1 MTWRAFMMVAGL
13 LVAGPAVAAQA
24 AVARQAPAGAAQRPA
39 APAPAPSTAKP
50 PQTPAAPAAAPQ
62 PVPFPAEARIALI
75 NMGVI
80 LNGSKL
86 GQGGQEVLK
95 AANEKWLMTL
105 QGLAARAQT
114 LQKEYQSSVGTLS
127 TAALATRK
135 SELDKAQLEL
145 QYQQRERE
153 ADMEQISQRL
163 STDFDSKVNPIIEAI
178 RAERKLLMIF
188 DIADMGSI
196 TVVASHPGLD
206 LSAEVIR
213 RLDAR

>member
-1 MTWRAFMMVAGL
+1 M
-13 LVAGPAVAAQA
+13 AGPAAAA
-24 AVARQAPAGAAQRPA
+24 QAPAGAAERPA
-39 APAPAPSTAKP
+39 APAAPASSSAKP

-62 PVPFPAEARIALI
+62 PVPFPADARIAII
-75 NMGVI
+75 NMATI

-86 GQGGQEVLK
+86 GQGGQAVLQ
-95 AANEKWLMTL
+95 AANDKWLMTL
-105 QGLAARAQT
+105 QALAARVQT
-114 LQKEYQSSVGTLS
+114 LQKEYQSGAGTLS
-127 TAALATRK
+127 TSALTTKK

-145 QYQQRERE
+145 QYQQRERD
-153 ADMEQISQRL
+153 ADMQQISQRL
-163 STDFDSKVNPIIEAI
+163 SDDFDSKVNPIIEAI

-188 DIADMGSI
+188 DLTDMGSI

>member
-1 MTWRAFMMVAGL
+1 MNCRAVMMAFCVLAT
-13 LVAGPAVAAQA
+13 ATAAAAQT
-24 AVARQAPAGAAQRPA
+24 PAGTAQRPT
-39 APAPAPSTAKP
+39 APAPAPAPATAKP

-62 PVPFPAEARIALI
+62 PAPFPAEARIALI
-75 NMGVI
+75 NMGTI

-86 GQGGQEVLK
+86 GQGGQQVLQ
-95 AANEKWLMTL
+95 AANDKWLMTL
-105 QGLAARAQT
+105 QGLATRVQT
-114 LQKEYQSSVGTLS
+114 LQKEYQSGVGTLS
-127 TAALATRK
+127 ATALTTKK

-153 ADMEQISQRL
+153 ADMQQISQRL
-163 STDFDSKVNPIIEAI
+163 SDDFDSKVNPIIEAI

-188 DIADMGSI
+188 DITDMGSI

-206 LSAEVIR
+206 LSAEVIK